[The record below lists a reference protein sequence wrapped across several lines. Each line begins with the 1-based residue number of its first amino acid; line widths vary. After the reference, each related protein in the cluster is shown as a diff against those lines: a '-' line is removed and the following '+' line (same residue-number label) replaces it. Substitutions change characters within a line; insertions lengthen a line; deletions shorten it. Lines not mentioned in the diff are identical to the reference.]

1 MRKITKQVAEAF
13 ERNRSL
19 KVGNSEVKSSLL
31 GAELYLHGN
40 KIAWMSGT
48 CVLFSL
54 CGYNT
59 PTTRERLQAAG
70 VRVAQRNFQVITLQD
85 VYSSFGVLRE
95 AGGVICPDE
104 VYCVKQS

>member
-1 MRKITKQVAEAF
+1 MRKVTKQMAEAF
-13 ERNRSL
+13 ERNKSL
-19 KVGNSEVKSSLL
+19 KVGDSEVRSSLL

-40 KIAWMSGT
+40 KIAWVSGT

-70 VRVAQRNFQVITLQD
+70 VRVAQHNFQVITLQD
-85 VYSSFGVLRE
+85 VYSAFGALRK
-95 AGGVICPDE
+95 AGGVIFPNE
-104 VYCVKQS
+104 TYLVKQN